1 MAVSFCFG
9 LILSRVVVRL
19 PEFDPNIGAVLEG
32 FTIQMVFPHGFGNGI
47 FDGLPDKGISGS
59 PCPAPTGN

>member
-9 LILSRVVVRL
+9 LILSRVVDWL

-47 FDGLPDKGISGS
+47 FEGLPDKVIS
-59 PCPAPTGN
+59 